1 VILVAHR
8 TPVTR
13 AACEQLADAGA
24 TMFEADVQVGADG
37 SVVVTHYLRWLAAG
51 RVERDNWRLRWHTG
65 RARDP
70 RLADVAQ
77 LIPPRC
83 QVLLDLKERAP
94 ERRAQLVAALLEAV
108 PDKARFVV
116 CGHPVADV
124 DALRAGGFRTWR
136 SIGNPRHLAAALAE
150 PRLPDEAVT
159 IRHTL
164 IRPAVLERL
173 RERVPHIVAWT
184 VNNPA
189 RARRLQEWGA
199 DGITTDSIA
208 VLHEFSAFPN

>member
-8 TPVTR
+8 TPVSR
-13 AACEQLADAGA
+13 AACEQLVDAGA

-37 SVVVTHYLRWLAAG
+37 SVVVTHYLQWLAAG

-65 RARDP
+65 RAGDP
-70 RLADVAQ
+70 RLADIAEF
-77 LIPPRC
+77 IPQRC

-94 ERRAQLVAALLEAV
+94 ERRARLVAALLDAL

-116 CGHPVADV
+116 CGHPLTDV

-136 SIGNPRHLAAALAE
+136 SIGNARHLAAALAE
-150 PRLPDEAVT
+150 PRLPDEAIT

-164 IRPAVLERL
+164 IRPALLERL
-173 RERVPHIVAWT
+173 RERVPQIVAWT
-184 VNNPA
+184 VNSPG
-189 RARRLQEWGA
+189 RARKLQARGV
-199 DGITTDSIA
+199 DGITTDSVA
-208 VLHEFSAFPN
+208 VMHEFSTFPN